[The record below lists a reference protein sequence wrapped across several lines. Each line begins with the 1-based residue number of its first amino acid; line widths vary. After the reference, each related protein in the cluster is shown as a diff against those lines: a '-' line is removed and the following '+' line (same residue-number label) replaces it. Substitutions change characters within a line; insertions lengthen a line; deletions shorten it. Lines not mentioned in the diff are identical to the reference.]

1 MNRIQTA
8 AMLNHH
14 ENVQQ
19 AKRRGDSDEKIAC
32 YDPLGVQAQE
42 GRPAQVASP
51 SAPRT
56 PRKILPH
63 GSRRNPNS
71 QTAEANLNV
80 QIVDIKISI
89 SGTNSSIDLNFSL
102 WNDLR
107 SERRAIRNL
116 QFMHGFCT
124 DASRFEWM
132 LLV

>member
-1 MNRIQTA
+1 MYGKTLSPGDTVESEPICRDGLCSATTATLYLRI
-8 AMLNHH
+8 
-14 ENVQQ
+14 
-19 AKRRGDSDEKIAC
+19 
-32 YDPLGVQAQE
+32 
-42 GRPAQVASP
+42 
-51 SAPRT
+51 PRLRMREHRT
-56 PRKILPH
+56 SSCL
-63 GSRRNPNS
+63 RNPNS
-71 QTAEANLNV
+71 QTAEAHSNV
-80 QIVDIKISI
+80 RIAGTKIHI